1 MSDHP
6 DGGLENIPLS
16 VPVLAGNEWA
26 YLKDCLDTGFVS
38 SVGSYVDRFEKM
50 VCDYTG
56 ASFAVACVNGT
67 SALHVSL
74 LLAGVLPGDEVVV
87 PTITFIATVNAVR
100 YCGAEPVFMDCDPD
114 SLGLDLAKLQDFFET
129 HTEQRDNGYYNLLT
143 GRRIA
148 AVIPVHVF
156 GQPVAMDVL
165 LELGRKFALAVVEDA
180 AEALGSTFQGK
191 QAGTF
196 GLLGCYSFNGNKIIT
211 CGGGGMIVTN
221 DYSLAV
227 RCRHLTTQAK
237 VAGNEYDH
245 DCVGY
250 NYRLTNIQAALGV
263 AQLERLDSV
272 LVAKRA
278 IAKLYQERLAEV
290 HGVHFVRETGP
301 VRSNNW
307 LVAITVEPEKRAVVL
322 EGMAA
327 RGIQVRGIWKPI
339 HTLPMFRN
347 AQAFRIETAPKIYR
361 SLINL
366 PSSANLCESD
376 VLRVCEALEAC
387 LEA

>member
-1 MSDHP
+1 MSDHS
-6 DGGLENIPLS
+6 DGGLDNIPLS

-38 SVGSYVDRFEKM
+38 SVGSYVERFEKM

-67 SALHVSL
+67 SALHISL

-87 PTITFIATVNAVR
+87 PTITFIATVNVVR
-100 YCGAEPVFMDCDPD
+100 YCGAEPVFMDCDPNT
-114 SLGLDLAKLQDFFET
+114 LGVDLAKLEDFLET
-129 HTEQRDNGYYNLLT
+129 HTEQRDDGCYNLVT

-148 AVIPVHVF
+148 AVVPVHVF

-211 CGGGGMIVTN
+211 CGGGGMIVT
-221 DYSLAV
+221 DDFSLAA
-227 RCRHLTTQAK
+227 RGRHLTTQAK
-237 VAGNEYDH
+237 VVGNEYDH

-272 LVAKRA
+272 LAAKRG
-278 IAKLYQERLAEV
+278 IAKLYQERLADV

-301 VRSNNW
+301 IRSNNW
-307 LVAITVEPEKRAVVL
+307 LVAVTVAPEKRAVVL

-327 RGIQVRGIWKPI
+327 RGIQVRGLWKPI
-339 HTLPMFRN
+339 HTLPMFRD
-347 AQAFRIETAPKIYR
+347 ALAFRIETAPKIYS
-361 SLINL
+361 SLLNL
-366 PSSANLCESD
+366 PSSANLRESD